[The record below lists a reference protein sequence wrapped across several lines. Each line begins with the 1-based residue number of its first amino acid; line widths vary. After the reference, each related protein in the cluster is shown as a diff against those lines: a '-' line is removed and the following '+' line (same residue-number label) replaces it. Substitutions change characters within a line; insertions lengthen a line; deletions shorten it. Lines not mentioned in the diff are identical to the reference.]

1 MSDNRKQPQAK
12 EHHVLLINQQDAL
25 PLEARRVLGAPARP
39 VDENDLATRPLHS
52 VVRPFSILRKEIGD
66 AKE

>member
-1 MSDNRKQPQAK
+1 MSGKEQKPK

>member
-25 PLEARRVLGAPARP
+25 PLEARRVLNASARP
-39 VDENDLATRPLHS
+39 SDANDLAQHPLHS
-52 VVRPFSILRKEIGD
+52 VVRPFSILRKDIR
-66 AKE
+66 